1 MHKITTKRRS
11 KPRWVST
18 QGTKN
23 KNKSKRKKKFIFF
36 YDLKSCKKR
45 NESERGAYWTWSRM
59 TAAMTMVLLTALPPL
74 SPAPPAPSRLEAGGL
89 ILHSFS
95 LCEIRRFFLSFHSL
109 FFSLCSL
116 VGIRIRIRDGA
127 RHETCSTYWD
137 YTVAQKSS
145 FGARLSRC
153 GFYRFFACA
162 MRKCLTDT

>member
-1 MHKITTKRRS
+1 MLNIMTSTHTQSVHKITTKTRS

-59 TAAMTMVLLTALPPL
+59 TAAMTMVLLTAPPAPL
-74 SPAPPAPSRLEAGGL
+74 SPAPLHRLSSLRGSDFAL
-89 ILHSFS
+89 LFLVRDKTLFSFVS
-95 LCEIRRFFLSFHSL
+95 FAFFL
-109 FFSLCSL
+109 LCSL

-127 RHETCSTYWD
+127 RHETCSTY
-137 YTVAQKSS
+137 
-145 FGARLSRC
+145 
-153 GFYRFFACA
+153 
-162 MRKCLTDT
+162 